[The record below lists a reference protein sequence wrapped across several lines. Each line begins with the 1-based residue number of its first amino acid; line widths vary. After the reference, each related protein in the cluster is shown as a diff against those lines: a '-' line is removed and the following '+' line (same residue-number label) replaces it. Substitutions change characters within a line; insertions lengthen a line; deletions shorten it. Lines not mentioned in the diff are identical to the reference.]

1 MTVMVVGSSGM
12 LGSRLMKLLGS
23 RAAGFDLPDFDV
35 TDPGCVRKTVARVRP
50 DVIINASAI
59 TDVDYC
65 EQNPE
70 AAERVHHY
78 GVRNLAVSG
87 VRLVSVSTD
96 QVFNDGRGLYIPESH
111 PAEPVN
117 VYAASKL
124 RGETAAL
131 LYQGNAIVRTSWL
144 FGNRGLLPW
153 LIRKLID
160 SGSVTAVTDQTACVT
175 SVECLA
181 KALAGIACDQSRTGI
196 YHCVNK
202 GAVTP
207 YELACRVRD
216 RIKTGTVVATEWK
229 QLSLP
234 APRPIWSALGT
245 EREVEL
251 PPLEEV
257 MEKCLKEML

>member
-124 RGETAAL
+124 RGRF
-131 LYQGNAIVRTSWL
+131 IV
-144 FGNRGLLPW
+144 
-153 LIRKLID
+153 
-160 SGSVTAVTDQTACVT
+160 SG
-175 SVECLA
+175 EC
-181 KALAGIACDQSRTGI
+181 
-196 YHCVNK
+196 HCKNIM
-202 GAVTP
+202 AF
-207 YELACRVRD
+207 
-216 RIKTGTVVATEWK
+216 WK
-229 QLSLP
+229 QRAASL
-234 APRPIWSALGT
+234 AHQETDRLRFCYRSN
-245 EREVEL
+245 
-251 PPLEEV
+251 
-257 MEKCLKEML
+257 